1 MQPWQVFHSARKY
14 IGVENVARIFNKEK
28 RSAYNWGQDPAY
40 TEHRCKNPLELLH
53 ALFVKM
59 DDVGIGYVA
68 SAALRYLETAIEQ
81 DVDRIEIHET
91 KPTINEE
98 ILADYGAVAALQ
110 RAIDAGE
117 PLETIKSMAVDAI
130 GEIQRTVA
138 KVSMEGQR

>member
-14 IGVENVARIFNKEK
+14 IGAENVARIFNKEK

-68 SAALRYLETAIEQ
+68 RAAIRYLESA
-81 DVDRIEIHET
+81 VDDDTELEDIRCT
-91 KPTINEE
+91 LPTISEE

-110 RAIDAGE
+110 QAIDAGE
-117 PLETIKSMAVDAI
+117 PLEVVKLRAAAAINEIERTI
-130 GEIQRTVA
+130 A
-138 KVSMEGQR
+138 KYAEGPK